1 VGVTYLLD
9 THVLLWLLVDP
20 ARIPDDVRRFLADR
34 SNTLLVSAISGFEIT
49 TKARLG
55 KLDAGEL
62 PLSLPARVEQIGA
75 TTLPVSLEHAVF
87 AGSMPWPHRDPF
99 DRLLVA
105 QATLDNL
112 TLVTVDS
119 AIAPLPAPRILSWV
133 S

>member
-1 VGVTYLLD
+1 MGVSYLLD
-9 THVLLWLLVDP
+9 THVVLWLLAGP
-20 ARIPDDVRRFLADR
+20 TRIPEKVLNTLADR
-34 SNTLLVSAISGFEIT
+34 SNSLVVSAISAFEIT

-62 PLSLPARVEQIGA
+62 PLTFAARVEQMGA
-75 TTLPVSLEHAVF
+75 TALPVTIEHALF

-105 QATLDNL
+105 QATIEGL

-119 AIAPLPAPRILSWV
+119 VLATLPATSVLTW
-133 S
+133 